1 LIQKAEKEKKDE
13 EDLNT
18 NKPNKNK
25 DTTKSKIHEDI
36 SQRNTRDIKRE
47 ELNNIKKVKKDD
59 NQIKAGII
67 KGNNLKDDDSGNL
80 KMANIIKVN
89 NLKGDGS
96 RRGKKTK

>member
-1 LIQKAEKEKKDE
+1 LGVC
-13 EDLNT
+13 
-18 NKPNKNK
+18 PGNKNK

-47 ELNNIKKVKKDD
+47 ELNIMKKVEKDD